1 MGVIHIH
8 RSLTWEP
15 KATGGVLILVALPW
29 VPPGASVLSLFFAS
43 IYVMAL
49 LECELVSFCEALEV
63 GIQMRAPGMGRWL
76 GGADAH
82 HVRTGT

>member
-1 MGVIHIH
+1 MGTKSHWGC
-8 RSLTWEP
+8 SDPSGLT
-15 KATGGVLILVALPW
+15 V
-29 VPPGASVLSLFFAS
+29 GASVLSLFFAS